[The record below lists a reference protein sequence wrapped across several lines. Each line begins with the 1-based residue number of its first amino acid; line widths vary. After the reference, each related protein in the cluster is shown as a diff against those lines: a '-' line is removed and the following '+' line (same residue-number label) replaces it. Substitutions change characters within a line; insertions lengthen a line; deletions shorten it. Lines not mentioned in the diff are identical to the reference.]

1 MSGPKTKTRDRILET
16 SLALFNEF
24 GEPNTS
30 TNHIAD
36 EMNIS
41 PGNLYYHYR
50 NKADITNLLFDQF
63 ERRMLELLSA
73 AESRALEMEDM
84 WLFLHLVFELI
95 WDYRFLYRD
104 LDNLL
109 GRNRLLRRRFARV
122 MQRKTQTA
130 GSICTGLVDAGVMRA
145 DGREIEAV
153 ARNIVVVATYWLSFD
168 RAMGEDRAGE
178 QDALGR
184 GVYQVMSLVAP
195 LASRDMAPVPAAV
208 TPPPAAMS
216 ILPAV

>member
-1 MSGPKTKTRDRILET
+1 MKTRDRILHT

-36 EMNIS
+36 EMDIS

-50 NKADITNLLFDQF
+50 NKADITNLLFEQY
-63 ERRMLELLSA
+63 EKRMLELLTA
-73 AESRALEMEDM
+73 AEGRALDMEDM
-84 WLFLHLVFELI
+84 WLFLHLVFEVI

-109 GRNRLLRRRFARV
+109 RRDRVLRRRFVRV
-122 MQRKTQTA
+122 MQRKVQTA
-130 GSICTGLVDAGVMRA
+130 SSICRGLVSARVMQA
-145 DGREIEAV
+145 NDREIEAL

-168 RAMGEDRAGE
+168 RIFSVGTENEG
-178 QDALGR
+178 DALAR
-184 GVYQVMSLVAP
+184 GVYQVMSLVAAFLETDSRGM
-195 LASRDMAPVPAAV
+195 LAELAGRYLV
-208 TPPPAAMS
+208 
-216 ILPAV
+216 